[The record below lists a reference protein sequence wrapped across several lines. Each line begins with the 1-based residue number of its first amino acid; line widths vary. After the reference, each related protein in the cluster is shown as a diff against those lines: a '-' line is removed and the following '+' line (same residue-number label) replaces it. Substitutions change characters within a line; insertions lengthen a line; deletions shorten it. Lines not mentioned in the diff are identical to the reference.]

1 MKKTTRNFKTT
12 KDLGMHLDL
21 ETRVN
26 FESTTENYT
35 EVTDMN
41 KDGAQP
47 NYLQRRK
54 SLARRGSCQEEEPR
68 KGGKPKKGN
77 VGSVGRVQMGGMS
90 FCDNQT

>member
-1 MKKTTRNFKTT
+1 MKKTTRNFKTTKEKINKTT

-41 KDGAQP
+41 KDGTAQ
-47 NYLQRRK
+47 LLK
-54 SLARRGSCQEEEPR
+54 EVLARRSSYRRTQKRWTQR
-68 KGGKPKKGN
+68 K
-77 VGSVGRVQMGGMS
+77 
-90 FCDNQT
+90 

>member
-35 EVTDMN
+35 KVTDMN

-47 NYLQRRK
+47 NYFRSRRK

-68 KGGKPKKGN
+68 KGGQLKKVN
-77 VGSVGRVQMGGMS
+77 VGSVGRAQMGEMS
-90 FCDNQT
+90 F

>member
-26 FESTTENYT
+26 FKSTTENY
-35 EVTDMN
+35 TDMN

-47 NYLQRRK
+47 NYLQRK

-68 KGGKPKKGN
+68 KGGKPKKVN
-77 VGSVGRVQMGGMS
+77 VGSVGRAQMGGMR